1 MKLSLF
7 FTYGTSAKDWHNS
20 GLLHR
25 EIVLYQ
31 RLIKEYGVKVQFI
44 TYGDDSDHEFIDSSS
59 GIELV
64 PIYSYMKMPKNKYI
78 KLMQTI
84 LIPWRLKKEIK
95 SSNILK
101 TNQMLGSW
109 VAVIAKIMFKKSL
122 ILRGGY
128 EIYLNTLRTKKNLL
142 HKFFIYSISLLSYK
156 ISERIHVAT
165 NDDKKF
171 VVKNFNINPE
181 KVFIYPNWID
191 VDKFKKNETIKKN
204 NKLLFVGRLNSQK
217 NIDLLIKALV
227 GTDITLDIVG
237 SGELKG
243 ELIRLAKTL
252 KVNVNFLG
260 NISNS
265 KMPEIYNQYRIY
277 VLCSNY
283 EGNPKTLL
291 EAMACGCSVI
301 GTAVPGIKQVILNN
315 QTGLLVEEDVE
326 SLKSTI
332 KLLLADKALQ
342 KELSKNASLYIKEN
356 NSLDN
361 AITYEMTA
369 YNKTIA

>member
-7 FTYGTSAKDWHNS
+7 FTYDTSVKDWHNS
-20 GLLHR
+20 GLLQR

-31 RLIKEYGVKVQFI
+31 RLIKEYGIKVQFI

-128 EIYLNTLRTKKNLL
+128 EIYSHTLRAKKNLI

-191 VDKFKKNETIKKN
+191 VDKFKTNKTIKNN
-204 NKLLFVGRLNSQK
+204 NKLLFVGRLNSVK

-237 SGELKG
+237 NGELKG

-252 KVNVNFLG
+252 KVNINFYG
-260 NISNS
+260 NIPNS
-265 KMPEIYNQYRIY
+265 KMPSIYNQYRIY
-277 VLCSNY
+277 VLCSSY

-342 KELSKNASLYIKEN
+342 KELGKNASLYIKEN

-361 AITYEMTA
+361 AITNEMIA